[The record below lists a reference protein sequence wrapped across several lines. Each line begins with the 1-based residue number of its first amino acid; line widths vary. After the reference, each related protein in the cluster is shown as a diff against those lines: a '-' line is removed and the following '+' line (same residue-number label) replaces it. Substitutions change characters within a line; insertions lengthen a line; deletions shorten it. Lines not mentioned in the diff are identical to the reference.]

1 MSNHPSY
8 IRQLYKILEKEEL
21 ESMYEDYIVH
31 LIGMTGLNALLEE
44 RLLETCGVI
53 NGKQSYVLWKP
64 EHKGE

>member
-53 NGKQSYVLWKP
+53 NGRQLYVLWKP